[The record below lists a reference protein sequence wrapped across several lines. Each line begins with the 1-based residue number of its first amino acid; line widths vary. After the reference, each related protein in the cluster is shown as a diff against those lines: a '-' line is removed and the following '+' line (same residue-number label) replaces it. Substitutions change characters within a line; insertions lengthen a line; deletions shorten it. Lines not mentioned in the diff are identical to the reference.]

1 MRMKL
6 FNKIISAALAVV
18 LLTGCSSMSSG
29 VKVGD
34 EEFSAT
40 LIQETV
46 DEILAA
52 RKTVDTSQMN
62 LVNGPELLRNQAQFF
77 VLRVLMDQIAKDTGI
92 EVSLADIAERR
103 SDVISRLASP
113 AELPAALVSANLP
126 ASNLDPYLK
135 VLIISERL
143 QDNYVKSGGSESE
156 LPLYIDK
163 LVVDTANKLGV
174 TVNPKY
180 GKWNPKNASIEP
192 SDATGGAVV
201 PLP

>member
-6 FNKIISAALAVV
+6 FKKIISAALAVV

-180 GKWNPKNASIEP
+180 GKWNPKNASIEA
-192 SDATGGAVV
+192 SDATDGAVV

>member
-6 FNKIISAALAVV
+6 FKKIISAALAVV

-163 LVVDTANKLGV
+163 LVVDTADKLGV

>member
-6 FNKIISAALAVV
+6 FKKIISAALAVV

-126 ASNLDPYLK
+126 ASNLDTYLK

-192 SDATGGAVV
+192 SDATAGAVV

>member
-1 MRMKL
+1 MFKKL
-6 FNKIISAALAVV
+6 VSSILVVV

-34 EEFSAT
+34 QEFTSAS
-40 LIQETV
+40 IQKLV

-52 RKTVDTSQMN
+52 RKTVDTSQMK
-62 LVNGPELLRNQAQFF
+62 LVNGLDLLRDQAQFF
-77 VLRVLMDQIAKDTGI
+77 VVKTLMDQIAIDMSLD
-92 EVSLADIAERR
+92 VSLADVAARR
-103 SDVISRLASP
+103 KDVIARLASP

-126 ASNLDPYLK
+126 ASNLDPYLR

-143 QDNYVKSGGSESE
+143 QDNFVKSGAPESE

-174 TVNPKY
+174 KVNPKY
-180 GKWNPKNASIEP
+180 GKWNAKNASIEA
-192 SDATGGAVV
+192 SDATDGAVV

>member
-6 FNKIISAALAVV
+6 FKKIISAALAVV
-18 LLTGCSSMSSG
+18 LLTGCSSLSSG

>member
-1 MRMKL
+1 
-6 FNKIISAALAVV
+6 
-18 LLTGCSSMSSG
+18 MSSG

-34 EEFSAT
+34 QEFTAT
-40 LIQETV
+40 SIQKSV

-62 LVNGPELLRNQAQFF
+62 LVNGPELLRDQVQFF
-77 VLRVLMDQIAKDTGI
+77 VVRVLMDQIAKDMSVD
-92 EVSLADIAERR
+92 VSLADIAARKN
-103 SDVISRLASP
+103 DVISRLASP
-113 AELPAALVSANLP
+113 AELPAALVSANLS

-143 QDNYVKSGGSESE
+143 QDNFIKSGVTESE

-174 TVNPKY
+174 IINPKY
-180 GKWNPKNASIEP
+180 GKWNPKNASIEA
-192 SDATGGAVV
+192 SDATDGAVV

>member
-1 MRMKL
+1 MKL
-6 FNKIISAALAVV
+6 FKKIISAALAVV

-46 DEILAA
+46 DEILVA

-192 SDATGGAVV
+192 SDATDGAVV

>member
-1 MRMKL
+1 MKL
-6 FNKIISAALAVV
+6 FKKIISAALAVV

-46 DEILAA
+46 DEILVA

-92 EVSLADIAERR
+92 QVSLADIAERR

-192 SDATGGAVV
+192 SDATDGAVV

>member
-1 MRMKL
+1 MFKKL
-6 FNKIISAALAVV
+6 VSSILVVV

-34 EEFSAT
+34 QEFTSAS
-40 LIQETV
+40 IQKSV

-52 RKTVDTSQMN
+52 RKTVDTSQMK
-62 LVNGPELLRNQAQFF
+62 LVNGLDLLRDQAQFF
-77 VLRVLMDQIAKDTGI
+77 VVKTLMDQIAIDMSVD
-92 EVSLADIAERR
+92 VSLADVAARR
-103 SDVISRLASP
+103 TDVIARLASP

-126 ASNLDPYLK
+126 ASNLDPYLR

-143 QDNYVKSGGSESE
+143 QDNFVKSGAPESE

-174 TVNPKY
+174 KVNPKY
-180 GKWNPKNASIEP
+180 GKWNAKLASIEA
-192 SDATGGAVV
+192 SDATDGAVV

>member
-1 MRMKL
+1 MRKKL
-6 FNKIISAALAVV
+6 FKKLIPSLLAVV

-34 EEFSAT
+34 QEFTAT
-40 LIQETV
+40 SIQKSV

-62 LVNGPELLRNQAQFF
+62 LVNGPELLRDQAQFF
-77 VLRVLMDQIAKDTGI
+77 VVRVLMDQIAKDMAVD
-92 EVSLADIAERR
+92 VSLADIAARR

-143 QDNYVKSGGSESE
+143 QDNFVKSGATESE

-180 GKWNPKNASIEP
+180 GKWNPKNASIEA
-192 SDATGGAVV
+192 SDATDGAVV

>member
-1 MRMKL
+1 MRKKL
-6 FNKIISAALAVV
+6 FKKLISSLLAVV
-18 LLTGCSSMSSG
+18 VLTGCSSMSSG

-34 EEFSAT
+34 QAISSTE
-40 LIQETV
+40 IQKYV

-62 LVNGPELLRNQAQFF
+62 LVNGPDLLRDQAQFF
-77 VLRVLMDQIAKDTGI
+77 VIRVLMDQIAKDKSVD
-92 EVSLADIAERR
+92 VSLADVAARR

-113 AELPAALVSANLP
+113 DELPAALVSANLP
-126 ASNLDPYLK
+126 ESNLDPYLR

-143 QDNYVKSGGSESE
+143 QDNFIKSGATESE
-156 LPLYIDK
+156 VPSYIDK
-163 LVVDTANKLGV
+163 LVLDTANRLGV

-180 GKWNPKNASIEP
+180 GVWNPKNASIEA
-192 SDATGGAVV
+192 SDATDGAVL

>member
-6 FNKIISAALAVV
+6 FKKIISAALAVV

-46 DEILAA
+46 DEILVA

-192 SDATGGAVV
+192 SDATDGAVV

>member
-6 FNKIISAALAVV
+6 LKRLIASVLAVV

-34 EEFSAT
+34 QEISTTE
-40 LIQETV
+40 IQKSV
-46 DEILAA
+46 DEILQA
-52 RKTVDTSQMN
+52 RETVDTSRMN
-62 LVNGPELLRNQAQFF
+62 LVEGAELLRDQAQFF
-77 VLRVLMDQIAKDTGI
+77 VVRVLMDQIAKDMSVD
-92 EVSLADIAERR
+92 VSLADIAARR
-103 SDVISRLASP
+103 SEVIARLASP

-143 QDNYVKSGGSESE
+143 QDNFVKSGATESD
-156 LPLYIDK
+156 LPRYIDK

-180 GKWNPKNASIEP
+180 GKWNPKNASIEA
-192 SDATGGAVV
+192 SDATDGAVV

>member
-1 MRMKL
+1 
-6 FNKIISAALAVV
+6 
-18 LLTGCSSMSSG
+18 MSSG

-34 EEFSAT
+34 QEFTAT
-40 LIQETV
+40 SIQKSV

-62 LVNGPELLRNQAQFF
+62 LVNGSELLRDQAQFF
-77 VLRVLMDQIAKDTGI
+77 VVRVLMDQIAKDMAVD
-92 EVSLADIAERR
+92 VSLADIAARR
-103 SDVISRLASP
+103 SDVISRLAS
-113 AELPAALVSANLP
+113 ALVSANLP

-143 QDNYVKSGGSESE
+143 QDNFVKSGATESE

-180 GKWNPKNASIEP
+180 GKWNPKNASIEA
-192 SDATGGAVV
+192 SDATDGAVV

>member
-1 MRMKL
+1 
-6 FNKIISAALAVV
+6 
-18 LLTGCSSMSSG
+18 MSSG

-180 GKWNPKNASIEP
+180 GKWNPKNASIEA
-192 SDATGGAVV
+192 SDATDGAVV

>member
-6 FNKIISAALAVV
+6 FKKIISAALAVV

-46 DEILAA
+46 DEILVA

-180 GKWNPKNASIEP
+180 GKWNPENASIEP
-192 SDATGGAVV
+192 SDATDGAVV

>member
-1 MRMKL
+1 
-6 FNKIISAALAVV
+6 
-18 LLTGCSSMSSG
+18 MSSG

-192 SDATGGAVV
+192 SDSTDGAVV

>member
-6 FNKIISAALAVV
+6 FKKIISAALAVV

>member
-6 FNKIISAALAVV
+6 FKKIISAALAVV

-180 GKWNPKNASIEP
+180 GKWNPKSASIEP
-192 SDATGGAVV
+192 SDATDGAVV

>member
-6 FNKIISAALAVV
+6 FKKIISAALAVV

-92 EVSLADIAERR
+92 EVSLADVAERR

-163 LVVDTANKLGV
+163 LVVDTADKLGV

>member
-6 FNKIISAALAVV
+6 FKKIISAALAVV

-46 DEILAA
+46 DEILVA

-180 GKWNPKNASIEP
+180 GKWNPKMHQLNQVMQPMA
-192 SDATGGAVV
+192 
-201 PLP
+201 L

>member
-6 FNKIISAALAVV
+6 FKKIISAAVAVV

-192 SDATGGAVV
+192 SDATDGAVV

>member
-6 FNKIISAALAVV
+6 FKKIISAAVAVV